1 MQPQE
6 SDEITTASGGSSGE
20 GAGIFSYLSFH
31 GISKLKERWS
41 RYSTL
46 GRSKG
51 RRGNAASLFVSRNAE
66 YVAVALGN
74 HIVILRKSD
83 GYVSP
88 CGIYTNNDRL
98 AFFTNGAWLEEQ
110 GIFGVVDDS
119 NSLYLIK
126 ENGHAVTR
134 RTSNQLKVSFPIID
148 LLVQDASSS
157 QRFLHF
163 Y

>member
-1 MQPQE
+1 MSTAPLDMGAEDDALFEISRHASGSHEIPRE

-88 CGIYTNNDRL
+88 CGIYTN
-98 AFFTNGAWLEEQ
+98 
-110 GIFGVVDDS
+110 
-119 NSLYLIK
+119 
-126 ENGHAVTR
+126 
-134 RTSNQLKVSFPIID
+134 
-148 LLVQDASSS
+148 
-157 QRFLHF
+157 
-163 Y
+163 